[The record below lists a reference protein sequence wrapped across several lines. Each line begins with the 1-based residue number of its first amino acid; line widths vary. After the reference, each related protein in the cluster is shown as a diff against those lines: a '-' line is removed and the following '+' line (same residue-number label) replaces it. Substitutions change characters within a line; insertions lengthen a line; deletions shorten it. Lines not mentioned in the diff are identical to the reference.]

1 MRFHKLLDLFR
12 VAYIG
17 LHKGRILGY
26 AGTCQFRWA
35 AKANRPTSLYGA
47 KVMDEG
53 FMNSLSLTISIAH
66 TGAVKTRRS

>member
-1 MRFHKLLDLFR
+1 MRFHNVLDLFR

-17 LHKGRILGY
+17 LHKGRILGH
-26 AGTCQFRWA
+26 AGTGQFRWA

-53 FMNSLSLTISIAH
+53 FINSLSFRTS
-66 TGAVKTRRS
+66 

>member
-1 MRFHKLLDLFR
+1 MSFHNLLDLFR

-17 LHKGRILGY
+17 LHKGRILGR
-26 AGTCQFRWA
+26 AGTGQFRWA

-53 FMNSLSLTISIAH
+53 FMNSLSFRTS
-66 TGAVKTRRS
+66 